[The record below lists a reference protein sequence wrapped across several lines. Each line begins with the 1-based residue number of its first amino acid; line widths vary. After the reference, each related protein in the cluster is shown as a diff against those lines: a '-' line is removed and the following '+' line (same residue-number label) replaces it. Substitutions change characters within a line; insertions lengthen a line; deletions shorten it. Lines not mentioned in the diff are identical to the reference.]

1 MASAFPFLLLPPEI
15 RLMIYRILLLG
26 KASGHIVSVTK
37 DMCVPAGSGSQV
49 QEHCPAEPLQL
60 SSQLLRVCRLIS
72 QEAIVVLYSENVFQ
86 ATEPSF
92 LYRFFLPTI
101 GVHNVALLKS
111 IKVDMVIHVVK
122 DPKPASDIGPGTAF
136 SCLAVK
142 DVSLMFRWYLGL
154 RSIQEFSLSFST
166 PDRLP
171 AYHRS
176 CGSCGNK
183 LLSALK
189 RRGFRETHTLH
200 EHVEIISATMRIT
213 TIQMVKLS
221 AEVRGR

>member
-15 RLMIYRILLLG
+15 RLMIYRVLLLG

-37 DMCVPAGSGSQV
+37 DMRVPAGSGSQV
-49 QEHCPAEPLQL
+49 QDRCPAELLQL
-60 SSQLLRVCRLIS
+60 SSQLLRVCRIIS

-86 ATEPSF
+86 ATEPCF
-92 LYRFFLPTI
+92 LYIFFLPTI

-111 IKVDMVIHVVK
+111 IKVDMVIHVGK
-122 DPKPASDIGPGTAF
+122 DLKPASDIGPGTSF

-142 DVSLMFRWYLGL
+142 DVSLLFRWYLGL

-166 PDRLP
+166 PDRLQ
-171 AYHRS
+171 AYHR
-176 CGSCGNK
+176 SCGNK

-189 RRGFRETHTLH
+189 CRGFRETHTFH
-200 EHVEIISATMRIT
+200 EQVETISARMRIT
-213 TIQMVKLS
+213 TIKMVKLS